1 MRGVTGFNCHAS
13 LFVFCVRK
21 KLFIEVFLSIL
32 NDYTLE
38 IIADTLTGE
47 IVE

>member
-13 LFVFCVRK
+13 LFAFCVRK